1 LAAASTKLEWVQ
13 DALSAESHA
22 LKQGLILAQT
32 LGCNRTIMASDCLEV
47 VNMMQKGGYS
57 LGIAAA
63 VIDDC
68 YHLAT
73 EFPKVIFE
81 FCYRE
86 ENSVASS
93 RSSQSC

>member
-1 LAAASTKLEWVQ
+1 
-13 DALSAESHA
+13 
-22 LKQGLILAQT
+22 
-32 LGCNRTIMASDCLEV
+32 
-47 VNMMQKGGYS
+47 MMQEGGYS

-86 ENSVASS
+86 AYSVAHEVAKVARGTPGQVWLDKPPEFHIPLLLDDVPCVSAE
-93 RSSQSC
+93 

>member
-1 LAAASTKLEWVQ
+1 
-13 DALSAESHA
+13 
-22 LKQGLILAQT
+22 
-32 LGCNRTIMASDCLEV
+32 MASDCLEV
-47 VNMMQKGGYS
+47 VNMMQEGGYS

-86 ENSVASS
+86 ANSVAHEVARVARGTPGQVWLEKPQSS
-93 RSSQSC
+93 LYHFC